1 MSTDQEVDCGI
12 KIKVESR
19 YLKQKSDTLR
29 NTHAFTYTVT
39 IQNMRS
45 EPVRLLDRH
54 WIITDQN
61 NRVEEVK
68 GKGVI
73 GQQPLIKPGE
83 SFQYTSG
90 TIIAC
95 EIGDMKG
102 AYTMETENGETFK
115 APIPLFVLANPDMI
129 H

>member
-1 MSTDQEVDCGI
+1 MSTDQEPECGI
-12 KIKVESR
+12 NISIKTQ
-19 YLKQKSDTLR
+19 YLQERSDPLN
-29 NTHAFTYTVT
+29 NTHAFTYTIT
-39 IQNMRS
+39 IQNARQDS
-45 EPVRLLDRH
+45 VRLLSRH

-83 SFQYTSG
+83 SFEYTSG
-90 TIIAC
+90 TVLAS

-102 AYTMETENGETFK
+102 SYMMESDTGETFE
-115 APIPLFVLANPDMI
+115 APIPLFFLANPSLI